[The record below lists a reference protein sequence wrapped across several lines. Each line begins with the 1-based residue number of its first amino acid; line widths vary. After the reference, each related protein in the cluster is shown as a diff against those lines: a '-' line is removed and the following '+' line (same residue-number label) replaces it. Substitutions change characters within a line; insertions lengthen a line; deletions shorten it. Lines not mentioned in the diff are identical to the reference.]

1 MRPWRDKSASLSPL
15 QFPTQNGQRETLQP
29 TLRQGRKMGKKA
41 DNLSH
46 LSQDTVWSGT
56 ELSSDPT
63 AATSHSMTSDKS
75 LHPMS
80 VFSPVK
86 WESHIRFL
94 EDQMKL
100 VCA

>member
-1 MRPWRDKSASLSPL
+1 
-15 QFPTQNGQRETLQP
+15 
-29 TLRQGRKMGKKA
+29 MGKKR
-41 DNLSH
+41 DTLSR
-46 LSQDTVWSGT
+46 LSQATGVWSGT

-63 AATSHSMTSDKS
+63 AAPSHSMTSDKS
-75 LHPMS
+75 LHPVS